1 MSKTNKILSQ
11 VNSTLVELNGS
22 SFFSGNYV
30 DCSNYESILVNIYSD
45 VGSAPCGL
53 KIHFGFHSDGNDDFV
68 DSYTIY
74 GGESK
79 TITTEIKGNY
89 FKISYLNGVTNQSTF
104 RLQTYMTISNSV
116 RTQVHFNEDAVD
128 SFGKLRVSNI
138 HPLLDIS
145 QLDEQN
151 NIKEDEYTTGT
162 ATITY
167 NFNESMNT
175 FSVSANNDRAIRQSR
190 QYSTYQPGKSF
201 LIYLTGILNSNNND
215 TTTSSKIGYF
225 DENNGIY
232 FEYTNQT
239 TYVVLRSN
247 TSGSVVNTQIAQSDW
262 NHDPMDGTG
271 TSGINMDFSKYIIF
285 SINFSWLGAGI
296 IRCGLYYAGKH
307 YYIHTFRNNDIDKP
321 YMRTA
326 NLPKLLELSSTGG
339 SGQLKQACSS
349 VNSEGGY
356 DLTGQIFSIG
366 TTSARSIANTGES
379 YICGLRLKSD
389 SHKLVRLQS
398 ISLLC
403 TTKGVIEYNIYL
415 SQSPGSDIV
424 TTSDWTTVSNSHLEF
439 DEDGTAVDDTNAIL
453 LYKGYF
459 SDLINTT
466 TRQLSDK
473 GDPIYLT
480 NGIDIDNNRSDYL
493 FVTAKL
499 INGNNETINVTLN
512 WIEV

>member
-1 MSKTNKILSQ
+1 MSKTNKKISM
-11 VNSTLVELNGS
+11 VNSTIVNLNGGDIFTGS
-22 SFFSGNYV
+22 YE
-30 DCSNYESILVNIYSD
+30 DCSNYESILINIYSN

-53 KIHFGFHSDGNDDFV
+53 KIYFAFHSDGNDDFV

-79 TITTEIKGNY
+79 NIATEIKGNY
-89 FKISYLNGVTNQSTF
+89 VKISYINGVNPQTTF
-104 RLQTYMTISNSV
+104 RLQTYMTVSNSI
-116 RTQVHFNEDAVD
+116 RTQVHFNDDAID

-138 HPLLDIS
+138 YPLLDIS
-145 QLDEQN
+145 HLDEQN
-151 NIKEDEYTTGT
+151 DIKEDEYITGT
-162 ATITY
+162 GTIIY
-167 NFNESMNT
+167 NLNESMNT
-175 FSVSANNDRAIRQSR
+175 FSVSANNDRVIRQSR
-190 QYSTYQPGKSF
+190 QYTTYQPGKSF

-215 TTTSSKIGYF
+215 INTSSKIGYF

-232 FEYTNQT
+232 FEYVNQT
-239 TYVVLRSN
+239 ICIVLRSN
-247 TSGSVVNTQIAQSDW
+247 TSGSVVNTQITQSNW
-262 NHDPMDGTG
+262 NMDPMDGTG
-271 TSGINMDFSKYIIF
+271 TSRLNIDFSKYLIF

-326 NLPKLLELSSTGG
+326 NLPTRFELSSSGG

-379 YICGLRLKSD
+379 YICGLRLKSG
-389 SHKLVRLQS
+389 SHKLIRLQS
-398 ISLLC
+398 ISLIC

-424 TTSDWTTVSNSHLEF
+424 TNSDWTSITNSHLEF
-439 DEDGTAVDDTNAIL
+439 DEDGTAIDDTGAIL

-493 FVTAKL
+493 FVTSKL
-499 INGNNETINVTLN
+499 ISGNNETMNVTLN